1 MAKPTRPRNVNRYSA
16 EFKLRA
22 VRLTEIEGVLVKD
35 VAEALDIHPFMLS
48 RWRKDAREGR
58 IKARTPSL
66 REVRAAAVAARKAE
80 RSASRLAAADAREQ
94 HTMKELAALK
104 REHTLLKRE
113 HELLKKAIRF
123 RSARRGKSS
132 RSSTQSGT
140 GSV

>member
-22 VRLTEIEGVLVKD
+22 VRLTEIEGVQVKD

-66 REVRAAAVAARKAE
+66 REVRAAAVAARKAD
-80 RSASRLAAADAREQ
+80 RTADRLAAADAREQ
-94 HTMKELAALK
+94 RVMKELAALK

-123 RSARRGKSS
+123 RSLQQAKSS
-132 RSSTQSGT
+132 RSSTRSGT
-140 GSV
+140 GSA